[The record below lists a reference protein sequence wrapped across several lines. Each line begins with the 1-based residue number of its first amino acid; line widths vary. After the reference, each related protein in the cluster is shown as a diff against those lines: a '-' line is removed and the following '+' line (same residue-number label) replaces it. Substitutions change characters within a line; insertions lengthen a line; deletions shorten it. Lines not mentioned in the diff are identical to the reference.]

1 MLVFVVPLCSFFLLR
16 QALLFTQSYHLL
28 TKPSAY
34 SPAHK
39 LGSPPNVPAH
49 LEGRQMGKLFFF
61 HFVSPVNPL
70 LSRKAFSTAKPW
82 TCSRWG
88 VFFIICT
95 KAFLKSGLRTPKLA
109 TFFNGCYLFSVS
121 ALILECLVKT

>member
-61 HFVSPVNPL
+61 PFCQPSEPFTFQKGIFYCKAMDL
-70 LSRKAFSTAKPW
+70 LKVGGIF
-82 TCSRWG
+82 
-88 VFFIICT
+88 
-95 KAFLKSGLRTPKLA
+95 
-109 TFFNGCYLFSVS
+109 
-121 ALILECLVKT
+121 